1 MFVYVILLFT
11 FQSVTGALLLVFV
24 IQGSIWLNFSF
35 PFLSGESISFIA
47 YLIVSAIQMGATI
60 DYAIVMMSRFNDLK
74 KTKPPKEAAAEAV
87 KQSFAKIFTSGTI
100 MITAGFLSAYMST
113 EVYIASIGMALGRGA
128 LISVILVMTA
138 LPQLI
143 YLTDKLNTKTT
154 FTLHLSMHDKD
165 DAQ

>member
-1 MFVYVILLFT
+1 
-11 FQSVTGALLLVFV
+11 
-24 IQGSIWLNFSF
+24 
-35 PFLSGESISFIA
+35 
-47 YLIVSAIQMGATI
+47 
-60 DYAIVMMSRFNDLK
+60 
-74 KTKPPKEAAAEAV
+74 
-87 KQSFAKIFTSGTI
+87 
-100 MITAGFLSAYMST
+100 MITAGFLIAYRST

-128 LISVILVMTA
+128 LISVILVLTA